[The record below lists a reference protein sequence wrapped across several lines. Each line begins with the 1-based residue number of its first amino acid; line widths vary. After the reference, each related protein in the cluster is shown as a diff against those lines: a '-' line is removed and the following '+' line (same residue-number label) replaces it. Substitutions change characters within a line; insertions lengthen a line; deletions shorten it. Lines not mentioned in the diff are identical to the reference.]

1 MEQDTAELFTRYG
14 DMIYRIAMSYGNSV
28 QFAED
33 MVQEVFVRYLKKRPA
48 FENREH
54 EKAWFIRVAVN
65 CCKSTLSSAW
75 FRHVCPLEETG
86 QTAVPFGDE
95 ESCVLYEL
103 LCTLPAKY
111 RIVLYLRYYEEY
123 KVVLVYKCGQ
133 KKLNNLYYQVKE
145 QRRCSKWQKTKNL
158 TLWNLN
164 SRSWICT
171 MQEEPRI
178 HNWSVNMA

>member
-1 MEQDTAELFTRYG
+1 MEQDTKELFARYG
-14 DMIYRIAMSYGNSV
+14 DMIYRIAMSYRNSV
-28 QFAED
+28 PFAED

-48 FENREH
+48 FETREH

-95 ESCVLYEL
+95 ESGVLYEL

-123 KVVLVYKCGQ
+123 
-133 KKLNNLYYQVKE
+133 QVKE
-145 QRRCSKWQKTKNL
+145 IAGVLGVTPNL
-158 TLWNLN
+158 VSARLLRAKRLLRQAFFKQNQN
-164 SRSWICT
+164 
-171 MQEEPRI
+171 QEKEAFRDETGNI
-178 HNWSVNMA
+178 